1 MWPWLMQTDGRGGF
15 EGRKKHKICAVYK
28 MCVIEGGGGR
38 ARNSHS
44 HFPVSLN
51 VHLRVDTNAECEFLG
66 CRYEVICLRSGGDTP
81 NKPRDKNG
89 LFFGLGAER
98 GGGHK

>member
-28 MCVIEGGGGR
+28 MCYWRRGVR
-38 ARNSHS
+38 
-44 HFPVSLN
+44 VSRTLT
-51 VHLRVDTNAECEFLG
+51 VHCPKMYLRVDTNAESELLG
-66 CRYEVICLRSGGDTP
+66 CRYEVISLRSGGDTP

>member
-1 MWPWLMQTDGRGGF
+1 MQTDGRGDF
-15 EGRKKHKICAVYK
+15 EGRKKHKMYAVYK
-28 MCVIEGGGGR
+28 MCYWRRE
-38 ARNSHS
+38 ARETHS
-44 HFPVSLN
+44 LSAHCPEMY
-51 VHLRVDTNAECEFLG
+51 LRVDTNADCEFLG

-98 GGGHK
+98 GEGHK